1 MQWGDVVPV
10 AILGAIGYTV
20 SLLLA
25 RLAFTDVAA
34 QERAAAAVLGAS
46 VLASILAVVLLR
58 RRSRAA

>member
-1 MQWGDVVPV
+1 VLPV
-10 AILGAIGYTV
+10 AVLGAIGYTV

>member
-1 MQWGDVVPV
+1 VVPV

>member
-1 MQWGDVVPV
+1 VLPV
-10 AILGAIGYTV
+10 AVLGAIGYTV

-25 RLAFTDVAA
+25 RLAFTDAAA

>member
-34 QERAAAAVLGAS
+34 QERVAAAVLGAS